1 VHKNLENIYSS
12 QVRGKNSILLTP
24 SSGPSFTPFFE
35 KDPQNQKLEND
46 LVNMFNSVLS
56 EEEKINPTIK
66 PETSIGLKTYSFEDA
81 LKELYELEKKS
92 NNF

>member
-1 VHKNLENIYSS
+1 MHKNLENIYSS

-24 SSGPSFTPFFE
+24 SSGPSFSPSFE
-35 KDPQNQKLEND
+35 RDPQNQKLEND

-92 NNF
+92 NNC

>member
-24 SSGPSFTPFFE
+24 SSGPSFSPSFE
-35 KDPQNQKLEND
+35 RDPQNQKLEND

-92 NNF
+92 NNC

>member
-1 VHKNLENIYSS
+1 
-12 QVRGKNSILLTP
+12 
-24 SSGPSFTPFFE
+24 
-35 KDPQNQKLEND
+35 
-46 LVNMFNSVLS
+46 VLS

-92 NNF
+92 NNC

>member
-1 VHKNLENIYSS
+1 MHKSLENIYSS

-46 LVNMFNSVLS
+46 LINTFNSVLS

-66 PETSIGLKTYSFEDA
+66 PETSISLKTYSFEDA

-92 NNF
+92 NNC

>member
-24 SSGPSFTPFFE
+24 SSGPSFSPSFE
-35 KDPQNQKLEND
+35 RDPQNQKLEND

-81 LKELYELEKKS
+81 LKELYEFEKKS
-92 NNF
+92 NNC

>member
-1 VHKNLENIYSS
+1 MHKNLENIYSS

-24 SSGPSFTPFFE
+24 SSGPSFSPSFE
-35 KDPQNQKLEND
+35 RDPQNQKLEND

-81 LKELYELEKKS
+81 LKELYEFEKKS
-92 NNF
+92 NNC